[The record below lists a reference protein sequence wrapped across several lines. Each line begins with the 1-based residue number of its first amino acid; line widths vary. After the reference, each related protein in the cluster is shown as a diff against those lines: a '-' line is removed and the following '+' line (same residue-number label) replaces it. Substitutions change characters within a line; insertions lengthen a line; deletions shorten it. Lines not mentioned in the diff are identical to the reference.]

1 MPNFSADAANDSDF
15 KSKRHRTS
23 QIRESI
29 SPIANYPSKLRIY
42 LTNASPYWQVKCFL
56 KGKNYTKSLRTTN
69 RGVAKNAAKEFFHQT
84 VADIYASNIT
94 ERVPKRV
101 QSEHL
106 FTDFVAP
113 TLAIER
119 ARSNRGEF
127 SKASLK
133 TLENRLHKTIIPFF
147 KDIQVKDI
155 GYSVLAKFVQSI
167 STEHSSNITIHQYLV
182 CVRKVLNNA
191 YECNAIQH
199 IPKFPSVKKSNSS
212 RGSYSLSEYKS
223 LVKTARLH
231 VGSCSKQ
238 VSESQKKR
246 GKDSIEKYQ
255 TVSHELQWLIR
266 FMVNS
271 FVRPSDIKNLQHQH
285 VTVVRG
291 KQTYLRLNLP
301 ESKLH
306 DKPIV
311 TLQSAVFVYEK
322 LKEFHEQNNQ
332 ANPTDYLF
340 LPELQDRRYALIYL
354 GWQFKHVQELA
365 KIQANASNG
374 KRRTLYSLRHTSIT
388 FRLLYGGSIDL
399 LTLARN
405 ARTSVEMIEKFY
417 SSNLTSEMNVDLL
430 QGRRRK
436 Q

>member
-1 MPNFSADAANDSDF
+1 
-15 KSKRHRTS
+15 
-23 QIRESI
+23 
-29 SPIANYPSKLRIY
+29 
-42 LTNASPYWQVKCFL
+42 
-56 KGKNYTKSLRTTN
+56 
-69 RGVAKNAAKEFFHQT
+69 
-84 VADIYASNIT
+84 
-94 ERVPKRV
+94 
-101 QSEHL
+101 
-106 FTDFVAP
+106 
-113 TLAIER
+113 
-119 ARSNRGEF
+119 
-127 SKASLK
+127 
-133 TLENRLHKTIIPFF
+133 
-147 KDIQVKDI
+147 
-155 GYSVLAKFVQSI
+155 
-167 STEHSSNITIHQYLV
+167 
-182 CVRKVLNNA
+182 
-191 YECNAIQH
+191 
-199 IPKFPSVKKSNSS
+199 
-212 RGSYSLSEYKS
+212 
-223 LVKTARLH
+223 
-231 VGSCSKQ
+231 

-430 QGRRRK
+430 QGKRR
-436 Q
+436 